1 MQLAL
6 TKCCIMQK
14 QNKALRANIILA
26 DHLSVCKKKKKK
38 LSVLFLPLTLNER
51 NMANSPISTKCRGKN
66 YNLCFR
72 SDHCFVKYTYG
83 NYFITK

>member
-14 QNKALRANIILA
+14 QNKSIACKHYFGRPF
-26 DHLSVCKKKKKK
+26 VCLQKKNKK
-38 LSVLFLPLTLNER
+38 LSVPFLPLTLNER
-51 NMANSPISTKCRGKN
+51 KMANSPISTKCRGKN

-72 SDHCFVKYTYG
+72 SDYCFVKYTYG

>member
-38 LSVLFLPLTLNER
+38 
-51 NMANSPISTKCRGKN
+51 IKCSFFAID
-66 YNLCFR
+66 LE
-72 SDHCFVKYTYG
+72 
-83 NYFITK
+83 